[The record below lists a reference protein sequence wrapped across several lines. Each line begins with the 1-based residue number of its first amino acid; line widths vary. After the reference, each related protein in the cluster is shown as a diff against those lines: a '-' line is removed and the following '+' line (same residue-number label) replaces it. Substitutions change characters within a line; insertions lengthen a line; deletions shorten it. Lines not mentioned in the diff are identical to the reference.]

1 MTEWE
6 KWATDEERAELEAHR
21 AAQAAAVMHR
31 KRLQSRCEARA
42 RRARAAGQAETSDA
56 RPA

>member
-21 AAQAAAVMHR
+21 AAQAAAVAYR
-31 KRLQSRCEARA
+31 KLLQKRCEARA
-42 RRARAAGQAETSDA
+42 LRARRSADG
-56 RPA
+56 